1 MNRVNKSEI
10 IKIITLSSVTILYA
24 IFTYIMFYRQCIGYE
39 GNYISDMPDY
49 VRTVKGIATDYEFPY
64 PVMFMVARF
73 FASFTTAEIGLAITV
88 TVLNA
93 GCIIL
98 LTRYMYSFLLKFYR
112 EENKSYN
119 DLSVWGVSILFS
131 IILLFVSMLYAPRGH
146 GFLGFDYIYRCQG
159 VYTPNPYW
167 NATYLATRP
176 FSIVAFFAGIRLLD
190 TYEAKARIRDYF
202 TFAVA
207 LLLTTLTK
215 PSYTLVAVPVY
226 GLIMLYRL
234 VKARFKNIKNTI
246 LFGLTFLPAGLV
258 CLYQF
263 FGVFSGTNVKGEE
276 TGIAFGFLKAW
287 HIHSRNIPLS
297 IVMAAAFPI
306 GVLLINL
313 LRLKDTTWFR
323 HAWQIFLS
331 GLLMLMCLYE
341 KGFRMEHMNFSWGYM
356 HGLFFIFLVSIMML
370 YKNTIEKKSKI
381 RACIVAVGWL
391 GLLWHLV
398 CGINFFLYMYMG
410 ECTGWF

>member
-1 MNRVNKSEI
+1 
-10 IKIITLSSVTILYA
+10 
-24 IFTYIMFYRQCIGYE
+24 
-39 GNYISDMPDY
+39 
-49 VRTVKGIATDYEFPY
+49 
-64 PVMFMVARF
+64 MV
-73 FASFTTAEIGLAITV
+73 
-88 TVLNA
+88 
-93 GCIIL
+93 
-98 LTRYMYSFLLKFYR
+98 
-112 EENKSYN
+112 
-119 DLSVWGVSILFS
+119 
-131 IILLFVSMLYAPRGH
+131 YAPRGH
-146 GFLGFDYIYRCQG
+146 GFFGFDYIYRCQG

-176 FSIVAFFAGIRLLD
+176 FSILSFFVGVKLLD
-190 TYEAKARIRDYF
+190 TYEAQAILRDYIIF
-202 TFAVA
+202 SVA
-207 LLLTTLTK
+207 FLFTTLTK
-215 PSYTLVAVPVY
+215 PSYIMVAVPVY
-226 GLIMLYRL
+226 GLNMLYRL
-234 VKARFKNIKNTI
+234 VKARFKNIKNTV
-246 LFGLTFLPAGLV
+246 LFGLTFLPAGFV

-287 HIHSRNIPLS
+287 HIYSQNVPLS

-306 GVLLINL
+306 GVLFINL
-313 LRLKDTTWFR
+313 PRLKDTTWFR

-370 YKNTIEKKSKI
+370 YKNTIEKKSKF

-410 ECTGWF
+410 ECTGWFSQRT